1 MFVLDYQAPET
12 ATGAVAETY
21 EIFRQKRS
29 PVPGPLQLASA
40 SPGLFEVM
48 FAQISYFMRH
58 ERLDFPL
65 LAAIRFLA
73 AQQVCF
79 NHCVNLNKTW
89 LGKVGLSDQDMAD
102 LAAGRPVAAF
112 SEDENALLDTVARVL
127 RKEKIGKAEIQHLRT
142 LGWQDSDILDA
153 CTQGTNMLGISC
165 LFEAFS
171 TQA

>member
-1 MFVLDYQAPET
+1 MFVLDYQTPET

-79 NHCVNLNKTW
+79 NHCVNLNVRLYERKVH
-89 LGKVGLSDQDMAD
+89 GKSKPPCC
-102 LAAGRPVAAF
+102 R
-112 SEDENALLDTVARVL
+112 
-127 RKEKIGKAEIQHLRT
+127 
-142 LGWQDSDILDA
+142 
-153 CTQGTNMLGISC
+153 SC
-165 LFEAFS
+165 K
-171 TQA
+171 